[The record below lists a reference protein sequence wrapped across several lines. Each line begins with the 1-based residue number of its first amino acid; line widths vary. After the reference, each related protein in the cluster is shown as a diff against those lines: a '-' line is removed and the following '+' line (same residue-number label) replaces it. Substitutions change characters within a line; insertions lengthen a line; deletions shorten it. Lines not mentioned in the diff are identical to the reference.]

1 MELAVH
7 RPDSKG
13 WLRTVFSIM
22 LALCILWGAVGTAF
36 AAIPQPAPEFYV
48 LDQARIL
55 KAETRSYIIDI
66 SSRLAEKTGAQVAVV
81 TLNSLEDQ
89 PLEDVSLGIL
99 REWGLGDK
107 EQNNGVL
114 ILVVPA
120 ERKSRIEVGYG
131 LEGALPDGKTG
142 RIQDEPVP
150 AFRKVAIAGYS
161 GLSAVISEIE
171 QEYGIVVGEPAS
183 PGTISAGESLPPW
196 AVALMALAP
205 SYPVAGS
212 TFSWRLHNRY
222 ALQHASTW
230 KRRRGLQRWRLPRW
244 RRLRWR
250 WRQQPWLVNR
260 RQKNC
265 TKGLDLQHC
274 QHMVYGQ

>member
-1 MELAVH
+1 MINGIRSLN

-48 LDQARIL
+48 LDQARVL
-55 KAETRSYIIDI
+55 KAEARSYIIDI

-142 RIQDEPVP
+142 RIQDEHMIP
-150 AFRKVAIAGYS
+150 AFREGDYDRGVLQGYQ
-161 GLSAVISEIE
+161 AVISEIE

-183 PGTISAGESLPPW
+183 TRHQTGTREDAGESLPPW
-196 AVALMALAP
+196 AVALMVIGAFILLWLDQRFLGGFITGMLF
-205 SYPVAGS
+205 SMLLRGRGGGGS
-212 TFSWRLHNRY
+212 SGGGF
-222 ALQHASTW
+222 
-230 KRRRGLQRWRLPRW
+230 RGGGGSGGGGGSSRGW
-244 RRLRWR
+244 
-250 WRQQPWLVNR
+250 
-260 RQKNC
+260 
-265 TKGLDLQHC
+265 
-274 QHMVYGQ
+274 